1 MEDILDFALD
11 ILNHDADKVEKQ
23 LTPVKINVDFEL
35 FGTALKNLLDNGIN
49 YSTNAKVSIANDKN
63 SITITN
69 SGKALEVPLE
79 KYQEPFYLGGSKQQ
93 SSRGLGFGLYITL
106 RIIELHHMSLTY
118 QRIGEENIFTIVFQ
132 TGGKI
137 DA

>member
-1 MEDILDFALD
+1 MDFALD